1 MKKYLS
7 KDVLTPA
14 GVLVFLIAYVFEAMQ
29 NSAPIVNGVP
39 QESFF
44 PLIIFI
50 AGAIADLF
58 LLVSAFKN
66 AKETEAVAEEKNPRN
81 LKALYV
87 VIAAAAFIFLF
98 DLLGFMIVA
107 PIFVFAMMLIYD
119 DRPQQIPKKIL
130 FTILITAVIYVLY
143 TQVFDINFPE
153 IWR

>member
-7 KDVLTPA
+7 KDILTPV
-14 GVLVFLIAYVFEAMQ
+14 GVLVFLAAYVFEAMQ
-29 NSAPIVNGVP
+29 NSAPIVDGVP

-58 LLVSAFKN
+58 LLVSAVKN
-66 AKETEAVAEEKNPRN
+66 SKETEEVTEEKNPRS

-107 PIFVFAMMLIYD
+107 PLFVFAMMLIYD
-119 DRPQQIPKKIL
+119 DRPQQIPKKIF